1 MPDRKITD
9 FPIFDGVPDE
19 STYFVVASGEAGD
32 ANTANF
38 KFDFPTLVGGV
49 NSLVFG
55 DSDPPIASSPGSV
68 IFGSLDPDNPKNV
81 ILQAG
86 DTPAIEISPDVI
98 NVYTPLH
105 STTDIKSDGLISGYE
120 GYFDHSLRI
129 SGNSV
134 LTGFDFG
141 GDGQPVLGGDVG
153 NVNLGGISSTALPKK
168 INFLVGG
175 ETKMTIDTAGNTH
188 VGEDLTVSGNFYVSG
203 NSHFTGSA
211 DFSSSVNINSDG
223 SFNSS
228 GAVTLSDGFLIEK
241 EAEFSIHTASMDPDD
256 SLNKLYN
263 LNGLLLWNNETLVQ
277 APALLD
283 TLDLYVSKDELI
295 SSLGP
300 YALLTDLPTDNANLD
315 NGAGYI
321 TASDIPTTVFF
332 SDEFSN
338 LTGIEGS
345 NLNAPLG
352 VDGQIITWN
361 DTNDTFQWADP
372 LSTLE
377 ELSNVSIDSSI
388 ADNHTLIYD
397 GGSWRNGLNDPTLTP
412 WFSYGPGPGSNGTDD
427 DLVFGPQGDSSTARP
442 LVFIYGNEEM
452 IRIDSNGVTM
462 GENLSF
468 QPDSSSSDS
477 RLKSNI
483 QEIHGAVEKINSLK
497 GVNFKWNKLSSQHK
511 SGTSDIGV
519 IAQDVQK
526 VAPEA
531 VKEDPN
537 GYLSVN
543 YYKLI
548 PLLIQSIK
556 EQQKEIDSLKDSVK
570 EIKDLLNHGK

>member
-9 FPIFDGVPDE
+9 FPIFDGIPDE
-19 STYFVVASGEAGD
+19 KTYFVVASGEAGD

-55 DSDPPIASSPGSV
+55 DSDPPIASSPNSV

-86 DTPAIEISPDVI
+86 GSPAIEITPDII
-98 NVYTPLH
+98 NVTTPLH
-105 STTDIKSDGLISGYE
+105 STRDIKSDGIISGYE
-120 GYFDHSLRI
+120 GYFDHSLKI

-134 LTGFDFG
+134 ITGFDFG

-153 NVNLGGISSTALPKK
+153 NVNLGGISNTALPKN

-175 ETKMTIDTAGNTH
+175 EVKMKIDTAGNTH
-188 VGEDLTVSGNFYVSG
+188 IGHDLTVSGDLYVSG
-203 NSHFTGSA
+203 DSHFTGDA
-211 DFSSSVNINSDG
+211 DFASTLNITDSG
-223 SFNSS
+223 SLHAS
-228 GAVTLSDGFLIEK
+228 GPVTLSDGFLIEQ
-241 EAEFSIHTASMDPDD
+241 EAEFSVHTTAMDPDD

-283 TLDLYVSKDELI
+283 TLDLYVLKDEL
-295 SSLGP
+295 SSALGP
-300 YALLTDLPTDNANLD
+300 YALLTDLPTDNADLD

-321 TASDIPTTVFF
+321 TASDIPTTVFV
-332 SDEFSN
+332 SDEFSP
-338 LTGIEGS
+338 LTGVNGS
-345 NLNAPLG
+345 DLNAPLG
-352 VDGQIITWN
+352 TEGQIITW
-361 DTNDTFQWADP
+361 DATNSSFRWDDP
-372 LSTLE
+372 LSRLE
-377 ELSNVSIDSSI
+377 ELSNVSVDSSVE
-388 ADNHTLIYD
+388 DNHTLVYD
-397 GGSWRNGLNDPTLTP
+397 GGSWRNGFNDPTLTP
-412 WFSYGPGPGSNGTDD
+412 WFAYGPGPGANATDD
-427 DLVFGPQGDSSTARP
+427 DLVFGPQGGSTAARP
-442 LVFIYGNEEM
+442 LSFVYGDSEM
-452 IRIDSNGVTM
+452 MRIDANGVTM
-462 GENLSF
+462 GENLVF
-468 QPDSSSSDS
+468 QPDSTSSDS
-477 RLKSNI
+477 RLKSDI
-483 QEIHGAVEKINSLK
+483 QEISGAVDKLNSLK
-497 GVNFKWNKLSSQHK
+497 GVNFKWNNLSSHNK
-511 SGTSDIGV
+511 PGTPDIGV

-531 VKEDPN
+531 VKEGSN
-537 GYLSVN
+537 GYLSVD

-556 EQQKEIDSLKDSVK
+556 EQQLEIDFLKNSIK